1 MPIFLILA
9 GTALIAATL
18 RGQEGTLFEVLKDD
32 FTGNNNFAAWLL
44 AIIFLGVIGNTWKE
58 AEPLMTAFLVLVV
71 VALLMSNQGF
81 IEKLKQQVL

>member
-1 MPIFLILA
+1 MPIFLVLA
-9 GTALIAATL
+9 GIGLIAAVL
-18 RGQEGTLFEVLKDD
+18 RGQEEQLFAVLKDD

-58 AEPLMTAFLVLVV
+58 IEPLATAFLVLIV

-81 IEKLKQQVL
+81 FDKLKQQVL